1 MFMNVTLYKEVISKP
16 SVSQYVLISPARA
29 GRVHSNKYLWKL
41 IITRREYIRRQRAN
55 TEKQKESDLEWKL
68 VQMQKPTSAQI
79 DEKVDEKIA
88 QTVPGSVRAILDK
101 DLDVKAFEKN
111 KRQRS
116 LNTSSGPDGMK
127 NTKSVQKE
135 NNNAN
140 TNTNVQPAI
149 PIMATTP
156 QPIPQMMQ
164 ANQRCTER
172 PAWFGSYRAFGL

>member
-1 MFMNVTLYKEVISKP
+1 
-16 SVSQYVLISPARA
+16 
-29 GRVHSNKYLWKL
+29 
-41 IITRREYIRRQRAN
+41 
-55 TEKQKESDLEWKL
+55 
-68 VQMQKPTSAQI
+68 MQKPTSAQI
-79 DEKVDEKIA
+79 DDKVDEKIA
-88 QTVPGSVRAILDK
+88 QTVSGTVRAILDK
-101 DLDVKAFEKN
+101 ALDVNAFKKN
-111 KRQRS
+111 ERQKS
-116 LNTSSGPDGMK
+116 VNTSSGPDGMK